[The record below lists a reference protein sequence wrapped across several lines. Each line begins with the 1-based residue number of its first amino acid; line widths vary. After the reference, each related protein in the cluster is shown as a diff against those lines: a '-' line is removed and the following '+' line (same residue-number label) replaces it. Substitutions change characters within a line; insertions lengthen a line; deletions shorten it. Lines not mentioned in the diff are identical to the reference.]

1 MKINLTK
8 LYLEKLSSLANKF
21 HQNEASIKDLE
32 QLRLLVNAF
41 HTHVNI
47 NDGVGLINHSENI
60 D

>member
-8 LYLEKLSSLANKF
+8 LYLTKLSCLANKF

-47 NDGVGLINHSENI
+47 NERLPLQATPTKN
-60 D
+60 